1 MVTRPCCEGC
11 FRSVRTGQA
20 LVQEPDFVEVR
31 KFVWRALHQFSCMHS
46 QHPACGIFLFDRKW
60 AVLGDKV
67 GDKHRLHKTGLLY
80 NLPSNP
86 QSVRL
91 KSWCLCAFSDTN
103 LLSLLFFII
112 PKEFVLLLNFN
123 NLIVHHN
130 RCRDFSYNLLDFVFF
145 RKDDLHQFTKN
156 TDYRTIS
163 GIISTATESSLN
175 VIMQRLSEGF
185 GLHWCIK
192 QIILGRGR
200 SPRGFH
206 LERYS
211 VCWKNCCLLSHVVN
225 SLLRNP
231 SATKSDDM

>member
-1 MVTRPCCEGC
+1 MRFFRHQPAEFTLFHNTKGICPAAQFQRPNC
-11 FRSVRTGQA
+11 
-20 LVQEPDFVEVR
+20 P
-31 KFVWRALHQFSCMHS
+31 
-46 QHPACGIFLFDRKW
+46 
-60 AVLGDKV
+60 
-67 GDKHRLHKTGLLY
+67 
-80 NLPSNP
+80 
-86 QSVRL
+86 
-91 KSWCLCAFSDTN
+91 
-103 LLSLLFFII
+103 
-112 PKEFVLLLNFN
+112 
-123 NLIVHHN
+123 HN

-200 SPRGFH
+200 SPGGFH
-206 LERYS
+206 RERYS